1 MGTASMEAAAAVV
14 EEARRARH
22 CGSGA
27 GSLDPATV
35 G

>member
-14 EEARRARH
+14 EGARRARR
-22 CGSGA
+22 CGSGVA
-27 GSLDPATV
+27 SLDPATV